1 LLFRISR
8 TKDFSRQKIIVGDL
22 LFIWAVLMV
31 QLRQDES
38 LDSPTSLES
47 AKAGLMM
54 PLNPFIGQANACFA
68 ITAPLK

>member
-1 LLFRISR
+1 
-8 TKDFSRQKIIVGDL
+8 
-22 LFIWAVLMV
+22 MV
-31 QLRQDES
+31 YLRQDES

-68 ITAPLK
+68 IKHPSNEAIIGESLTVFSMSAC